1 MDTREKKRLQDILIC
16 IQNINT
22 YLLGNKVF
30 DKYDNNSLL
39 QDAVERNLITI
50 GEAMNA
56 LLKLNKEIPI
66 TNNRKI
72 IDARNKLSHGYDE
85 IENLQIWNIII
96 NHLPVLELE
105 IKDLLGDEEI

>member
-1 MDTREKKRLQDILIC
+1 MDFREKKRLQDILSC

-22 YLLGNKVF
+22 YLEGNKIF
-30 DKYDNNSLL
+30 DKYDNNALL

-56 LLKLNKEIPI
+56 LLKLNKDIPI
-66 TNNRKI
+66 SSSRKI

-96 NHLPVLELE
+96 NHLPVLEVE
-105 IKDLLGDEEI
+105 IRGLLINSED